1 MIVASVPTPRLLLLY
16 SVSVC
21 GKCVGFITDHIKM
34 SNGLPR
40 RGMNSGAGE
49 QKSPTTVELEI
60 QILFYI
66 AKEIVLTH
74 NLGEGV

>member
-1 MIVASVPTPRLLLLY
+1 
-16 SVSVC
+16 
-21 GKCVGFITDHIKM
+21 M
-34 SNGLPR
+34 SKGLPR
-40 RGMNSGAGE
+40 RGMNRNSGAGE
-49 QKSPTTVELEI
+49 QKSATTVELEI